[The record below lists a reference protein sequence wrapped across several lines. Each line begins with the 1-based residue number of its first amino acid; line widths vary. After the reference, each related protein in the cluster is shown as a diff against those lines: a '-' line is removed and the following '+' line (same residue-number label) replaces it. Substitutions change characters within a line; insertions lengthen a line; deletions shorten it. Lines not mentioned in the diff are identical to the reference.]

1 ENFSGR
7 VLGPR
12 THVDEFFHD
21 LLPGRVQL
29 RQRQCLQSQGV
40 PFFGGG
46 LALGRRK
53 QDEHVGVSTRTRV
66 DGPVHAMTL
75 SESSTPCVGMTTAAD
90 PRGTAAV
97 TSLFCCVC
105 VAMDV
110 TPAVPWLTLVCG
122 VLALVELVG
131 LVLAVHGALTYR
143 VVVLAHVVRTAQK
156 RAAGVQQHPNVSLCT
171 TAVATVGSRQRL
183 GGGKGSSHFAI
194 LNTRR

>member
-1 ENFSGR
+1 RQAQAVVEHTGVQVVCAQGRGAGQGEVRLDLLRLGGRQSENFSGR

-90 PRGTAAV
+90 PRGGPPPSQACSV
-97 TSLFCCVC
+97 VYVWPWTSPRPCR
-105 VAMDV
+105 
-110 TPAVPWLTLVCG
+110 G
-122 VLALVELVG
+122 
-131 LVLAVHGALTYR
+131 
-143 VVVLAHVVRTAQK
+143 
-156 RAAGVQQHPNVSLCT
+156 
-171 TAVATVGSRQRL
+171 
-183 GGGKGSSHFAI
+183 
-194 LNTRR
+194 